1 MKIKDAPRFTKND
14 FLTTTKPYKF
24 ITECAETLL
33 EEQQLV
39 EIFRREALHC
49 GVMNFVK
56 MYSCYK
62 QDCSLLKDEQQ
73 KDIKVVR
80 SVSKSWFKD
89 VKEIHETTSQEEA
102 ERLLSTGIWKLLIK
116 LDSPVLYS
124 LGRVVGEV
132 GKTLTN

>member
-1 MKIKDAPRFTKND
+1 MNESTERKI
-14 FLTTTKPYKF
+14 
-24 ITECAETLL
+24 
-33 EEQQLV
+33 
-39 EIFRREALHC
+39 
-49 GVMNFVK
+49 
-56 MYSCYK
+56 
-62 QDCSLLKDEQQ
+62 
-73 KDIKVVR
+73 VR

-116 LDSPVLYS
+116 LDNPVLYS